1 MGNLISP
8 DIYVLDFSVAFDIS
22 GTSPVIA
29 VNNLSTGPNLANI
42 TYWIVAASP
51 SGTPIHTGSFA
62 APDATGIWTTPLILT
77 DSWPM
82 PYNSIEFS
90 GAPYTISLF
99 AQDSAGNVF
108 ETDKSASI
116 CRPTGNTQ
124 SSQNTY
130 GVSNTLVKVVC
141 DQARIFFQDQTNV
154 SYKGSSGVQ
163 TSSILKVVYPMDPT
177 YTIPP
182 PFQLSSFT
190 TALVPISYSSDNYQ
204 FLAAS
209 TYSYDQGNNVSI
221 VIKYQQITTFSV
233 LCNIDLMPLICEYQ
247 KLIDSIQNGSC
258 TDVQLANQQLMLINP
273 KFALVVMGIM
283 QPLTGVDVAGLIEDI
298 QTIGGFTCN
307 CCTAASG
314 VIPMTSSVIDG
325 YTFSINPTC
334 GDISGNITQTGS
346 NIQINLADKSYVF
359 NIGND
364 AGTTA
369 FTVTPTTNGCVKTY
383 SLNIDPVQL
392 AQDILTEISTNA
404 GLVNLFNSI
413 VTNAAANL
421 IVDGKCI
428 FDSTASFNYAF
439 TLANVPSNTTF
450 ALVTGI
456 NQSSNVRSLNYSLN
470 LTNLTQF
477 QTYLNSLSIGTFV
490 VTNPS
495 GQNVVISSAA
505 NPNVLSNLTYSISGT
520 NYIASLT
527 SSATGYI
534 ALSANQVVQNIIN
547 YLCGLTDSEIV
558 TSADYVINY
567 INSTGAQAVTIP
579 AGTPLSTFIQ
589 DLLTYN
595 TTTIQNGGAAGVT
608 CTGLNAI
615 FPSNNASITALD
627 YIYGTKN
634 GTCAQVNFSDAFL
647 YMVSNMSSAAKTAFC
662 AAVTA
667 CGAGMPCLPYAYF
680 TVQVDN
686 YNPTCSPIVAINYSL
701 A

>member
-1 MGNLISP
+1 MGTLNSP
-8 DIYVLDFSVAFDIS
+8 DISSLDFSAAFDIS
-22 GTSPVIA
+22 GISPVIA
-29 VNNLSTGPNLANI
+29 VNNLSTGPNLQNMI
-42 TYWIVAASP
+42 YWLVVTSP

-62 APDATGIWTTPLILT
+62 SPDAVGIWTTPLILT
-77 DSWPM
+77 DSWPQ
-82 PYNSIEFS
+82 PYNSIEWS
-90 GAPYTISLF
+90 GGPYTISIF

-108 ETDKSASI
+108 EVDKGASI

-124 SSQNTY
+124 SSSNTY
-130 GVSNTLVKVVC
+130 GISNTLVKVVC
-141 DQARIFFQDQTNV
+141 DQARIFFQDQTNT
-154 SYKGSSGVQ
+154 SYKGSAGVQ

-182 PFQLSSFT
+182 PFQISSFT
-190 TALVPISYSSDNYQ
+190 TALVPIAYSSDNYQ

-258 TDVQLANQQLMLINP
+258 VDVQLANQQLMLINP

-283 QPLTGVDVAGLIEDI
+283 QPLTGVDVASLIEDI

-314 VIPMTSSVIDG
+314 IIPLTASVIDG

-334 GDISGNITQTGS
+334 GDISGNVTQVGS

-364 AGTTA
+364 TGTTA
-369 FTVTPTTNGCVKTY
+369 FTVTTGTNGCVKTY

-428 FDSTASFNYAF
+428 FNSTASFNYSF

-450 ALVTGI
+450 ALITGI
-456 NQSSNVRSLNYSLN
+456 NQGSNVRSLNYSLN

-477 QTYLNSLSIGTFV
+477 QTYLNSLAIGSFV

-495 GQNVVISSAA
+495 GQNVVITSAA
-505 NPNVLSNLTYSISGT
+505 NPNVLSNLTYSISGV

-527 SSATGYI
+527 SSATGYV

-547 YLCGLTDSEIV
+547 YLCGLNDSEIV
-558 TSADYVINY
+558 TSADYTINY
-567 INSTGAQAVTIP
+567 INSGGQQATTIP
-579 AGTPLSTFIQ
+579 AGTTLSSFIES
-589 DLLTYN
+589 LLSYN
-595 TTTIQNGGAAGVT
+595 ATTIQNGGAAGVT

-615 FPSNNASITALD
+615 FPSNNTSISALD
-627 YIYGTKN
+627 YIYGTKG
-634 GTCAQVNFSDAFL
+634 GTCAQVSFSDAFL
-647 YMVSNMSSAAKTAFC
+647 YMVSNMNATNKAAFC
-662 AAVTA
+662 AAVMA
-667 CGAGMPCLPYAYF
+667 CGAGLSCQPYNYF
-680 TVQVDN
+680 TIQVDL
-686 YNPTCSPIVAINYSL
+686 YNTLCTPIAAIEYTL
-701 A
+701 M